1 MLELSKMHLLSIV
14 RPWYVETATPIAKDL
29 VLVIDSS
36 GSMKGD
42 SMMIAREAAKT
53 VVETLNPN
61 DRVRLLLKTS

>member
-1 MLELSKMHLLSIV
+1 MC

-36 GSMKGD
+36 GSMMGR
-42 SMMIAREAAKT
+42 SMEIARQAAKT

-61 DRVRLLLKTS
+61 DRVSGKVVLLVKNLQR